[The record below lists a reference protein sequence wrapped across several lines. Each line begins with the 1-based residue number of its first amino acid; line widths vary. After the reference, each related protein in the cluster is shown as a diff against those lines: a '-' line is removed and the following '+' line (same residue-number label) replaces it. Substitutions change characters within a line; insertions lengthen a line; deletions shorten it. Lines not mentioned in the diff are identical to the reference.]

1 MEARSIE
8 YDVHGAAGVRLLDAS
23 AADAAA
29 VDRQLGPIRAP
40 LRRDPDI
47 VVRFVDRLATSGP
60 VRLLG
65 VGEAAFTDDAFLLLR
80 SRHKARARVRV
91 DLATVGA
98 RSEIVSEHGV
108 PAIPLLVAI
117 LNLTILAKGMLPL
130 HASAFV
136 HDGTGIVATGWSK
149 GGKTE
154 AMLAFMQRGGRFVG
168 DEWVHVAADGALVHG
183 LPEPI
188 RLWDWHLRQL
198 PDLRRRV
205 GRGQLRRLGA
215 LRLAAR
221 AARRIGSPRATALLD
236 RQLYADVAPGR
247 LFDAGAVALTA
258 RFDRL
263 FLMGSW
269 EERRIAVRPVDAAE
283 VARRMAFSL
292 VHERAPLLAAYEQ
305 FRFAF
310 PDRPNP
316 LLEEAPERERA
327 LLQRLLAGRPAFA
340 VDHPYPV
347 RLAAL
352 FDAMSAH
359 C

>member
-1 MEARSIE
+1 MDAHPID
-8 YDVHGAAGVRLLDAS
+8 YDVHGAVGVRLLDAS

-40 LRRDPDI
+40 LRREPDI
-47 VVRFVDRLATSGP
+47 VVRFVDRVPCSGP

-65 VGEAAFTDDAFLLLR
+65 LGEAGFTDDAFLLLR

-91 DLATVGA
+91 DLATIGA
-98 RSEIVSEHGV
+98 RSEIVSEHRV

-117 LNLTILAKGMLPL
+117 VNLTALAKGLLPL

-168 DEWVHVAADGALVHG
+168 DEWVHIAADGAQVHG
-183 LPEPI
+183 LAEPI

-205 GRGQLRRLGA
+205 GRRQLRRLDA

-221 AARRIGSPRATALLD
+221 AAGRVGAPRVTALLD

-247 LFDAGAVALTA
+247 LFDAEAVALSG

-269 EERRIAVRPVDAAE
+269 EEERIAVRPVDPAE
-283 VARRMAFSL
+283 VAGRMAFSL

-316 LLEEAPERERA
+316 LIEEAPARERA
-327 LLQRLLAGRPAFA
+327 LLHRLLAGRPAYA

>member
-1 MEARSIE
+1 MDARPID
-8 YDVHGAAGVRLLDAS
+8 YDVHGAAGVRLVDAS
-23 AADAAA
+23 PADAAA

-40 LRRDPDI
+40 LRGEPDI
-47 VVRFVDRLATSGP
+47 LVRFVDALSTSGP

-91 DLATVGA
+91 DLATVGS
-98 RSEIVSEHGV
+98 RCEIVSEHGV

-136 HDGTGIVATGWSK
+136 HDGAGIVATGWSK

-154 AMLAFMQRGGRFVG
+154 AMLAFMQRGARFVG
-168 DEWVHVAADGALVHG
+168 DEWVHIAGDGSRVHG

-205 GRGQLRRLGA
+205 GRRQLRRLGA

-221 AARRIGSPRATALLD
+221 AAGRIGAPRATPLLD
-236 RQLYADVAPGR
+236 RQLYADVPPGR

-269 EERRIAVRPVDAAE
+269 EHERIAVRPVDPAE

-292 VHERAPLLAAYEQ
+292 VHERAPLLAAYEH

-310 PDRPNP
+310 PDRPNR
-316 LLEEAPERERA
+316 LIEEAPERERA
-327 LLQRLLAGRPAFA
+327 LLQQVLAGRPAFA

-352 FDAMSAH
+352 FDAMSGH
-359 C
+359 R